1 VARPSR
7 SAAVLARVK
16 VTLPSLLLL
25 RDLVPRADLLLL
37 LRRLA
42 LGIRLRADGL
52 DERRLPL
59 LLLLLLPL
67 PGGVAPTEEPKRT
80 MLDRPVAA
88 ACSPGASPTKEEVK
102 NGPRR
107 GAVEEAGAGGAGG
120 TMCTA
125 WCMGRTGFRLQGLG
139 GCRIAVSCLP
149 RSMLAFEGLEPLL
162 GGELVGTVGSAGGLA

>member
-1 VARPSR
+1 MARPSR
-7 SAAVLARVK
+7 SAAVLARVN

-37 LRRLA
+37 LLRLP

-67 PGGVAPTEEPKRT
+67 PGGGVAPTEEPKRT

-88 ACSPGASPTKEEVK
+88 ACSSGDGGAPTKEEVK
-102 NGPRR
+102 STWSDGPRR
-107 GAVEEAGAGGAGG
+107 GAVDEAEAGGAGG
-120 TMCTA
+120 TTCAA
-125 WCMGRTGFRLQGLG
+125 WW
-139 GCRIAVSCLP
+139 
-149 RSMLAFEGLEPLL
+149 
-162 GGELVGTVGSAGGLA
+162 AGGRSTTGDLCWVAEEGTPIEGGAAGAPDDRMVAIGSRESS